1 MPHMGAC
8 VNGAIVQPISQVL
21 DSRSVLMQDQ
31 ENQEVGNQPEAEAA
45 ANAAQTAAPSEPSL
59 EEQLSA
65 TEAKLAEMHDAFM
78 RAKADAENIRRR
90 AQEDVSKAHKFAIE
104 SFAEAM
110 VPVRDSLEM
119 ALKVDSPTVESI
131 KEGVEMTL
139 KQLTA
144 AFEKNRLVEVMPQ
157 PGDKLDPMKHQAVA
171 VVPADQ
177 EANTVVAV
185 LQKGYMIADRLLRPA
200 IVTAAAPK

>member
-1 MPHMGAC
+1 
-8 VNGAIVQPISQVL
+8 
-21 DSRSVLMQDQ
+21 MQDQ
-31 ENQEVGNQPEAEAA
+31 DSQEVTNQPHGEAA
-45 ANAAQTAAPSEPSL
+45 AEAPQTAQAAPVSEPSL

-119 ALKVDSPTVESI
+119 ALKVEAPTVDSI

-157 PGDKLDPMKHQAVA
+157 PGDKLDPNKHQAVA
-171 VVPADQ
+171 VVPSDQ

>member
-1 MPHMGAC
+1 
-8 VNGAIVQPISQVL
+8 
-21 DSRSVLMQDQ
+21 MQDQ
-31 ENQEVGNQPEAEAA
+31 ENPEVSSTAEETIQVSPA
-45 ANAAQTAAPSEPSL
+45 ANAEPTL

-78 RAKADAENIRRR
+78 RAKAEGENIRRR

-119 ALKVDSPTVESI
+119 ALKVETPSVESL

-139 KQLTA
+139 KQLSS
-144 AFEKNRLVEVMPQ
+144 AFEKNRLLEILPVQ
-157 PGDKLDPMKHQAVA
+157 GDKLDPMKHQAVA

-177 EANTVVAV
+177 EANTVVNV

-200 IVTAAAPK
+200 IVTAAQAK

>member
-1 MPHMGAC
+1 
-8 VNGAIVQPISQVL
+8 
-21 DSRSVLMQDQ
+21 MQDQ
-31 ENQEVGNQPEAEAA
+31 ENPEVIPQPEGEAA
-45 ANAAQTAAPSEPSL
+45 AQATQASAEPSL

-119 ALKVDSPTVESI
+119 ALKVEAPTVESI

-139 KQLTA
+139 KQLTS

-157 PGDKLDPMKHQAVA
+157 PGDKLDPNKHQAVA
-171 VVPADQ
+171 VVPSEQ

-200 IVTAAAPK
+200 IVTAAQPK

>member
-1 MPHMGAC
+1 
-8 VNGAIVQPISQVL
+8 
-21 DSRSVLMQDQ
+21 MQDQ
-31 ENQEVGNQPEAEAA
+31 ENQEVSTPSEDTVA
-45 ANAAQTAAPSEPSL
+45 ANAPETGEPSL

-78 RAKADAENIRRR
+78 RAKAEGENIRRR

-119 ALKVDSPTVESI
+119 ALKVETPSIESL

-139 KQLTA
+139 KQLTS
-144 AFEKNRLVEVMPQ
+144 AFEKNRLVEIMPVQ
-157 PGDKLDPMKHQAVA
+157 GDKLDPNKHQAVA
-171 VVPADQ
+171 VVPAEQ
-177 EANTVVAV
+177 EANTVVNV

-200 IVTAAAPK
+200 IVTAAQAK

>member
-1 MPHMGAC
+1 
-8 VNGAIVQPISQVL
+8 
-21 DSRSVLMQDQ
+21 MQDQ
-31 ENQEVGNQPEAEAA
+31 ENPEVIKQPEGDAA
-45 ANAAQTAAPSEPSL
+45 AATAQATPDEAREPSL

-78 RAKADAENIRRR
+78 RAKAEGENIRRR

-119 ALKVDSPTVESI
+119 ALKVETQTVEAI
-131 KEGVEMTL
+131 REGVEMTL
-139 KQLTA
+139 KQLTT
-144 AFEKNRLVEVMPQ
+144 AFEKNRLLEVMPAQ
-157 PGDKLDPMKHQAVA
+157 GEKLDPMKHQAVSM
-171 VVPADQ
+171 VPADQ
-177 EANTVVAV
+177 EANTVVNV

-200 IVTAAAPK
+200 IVTVAQPK

>member
-1 MPHMGAC
+1 
-8 VNGAIVQPISQVL
+8 
-21 DSRSVLMQDQ
+21 MQDQ
-31 ENQEVGNQPEAEAA
+31 ENPEVSNTPEETIQLTPQA
-45 ANAAQTAAPSEPSL
+45 SDEPSL

-78 RAKADAENIRRR
+78 RAKAEGENIRRR

-119 ALKVDSPTVESI
+119 ALKVETPSIESL

-139 KQLTA
+139 KQLTS
-144 AFEKNRLVEVMPQ
+144 AFEKNRLVEIMPVQ
-157 PGDKLDPMKHQAVA
+157 GDKLDPMKHQAVA
-171 VVPADQ
+171 VVPAEQ
-177 EANTVVAV
+177 EANTVVNV

-200 IVTAAAPK
+200 IVTAAQAK

>member
-1 MPHMGAC
+1 
-8 VNGAIVQPISQVL
+8 
-21 DSRSVLMQDQ
+21 MQDQ
-31 ENQEVGNQPEAEAA
+31 ENQEVSNNPEETVQAA
-45 ANAAQTAAPSEPSL
+45 APESAEPSL

-78 RAKADAENIRRR
+78 RAKAEGENIRRR

-119 ALKVDSPTVESI
+119 ALKVETPSIESL

-139 KQLTA
+139 KQLTS
-144 AFEKNRLVEVMPQ
+144 AFEKNRLVEIMPVQ
-157 PGDKLDPMKHQAVA
+157 GDKLDPNKHQAVA
-171 VVPADQ
+171 VVPAEQ
-177 EANTVVAV
+177 EANTVVNV

-200 IVTAAAPK
+200 IVTAAQAK

>member
-1 MPHMGAC
+1 
-8 VNGAIVQPISQVL
+8 
-21 DSRSVLMQDQ
+21 MQDQ
-31 ENQEVGNQPEAEAA
+31 ENKEASSTPEDQDAA
-45 ANAAQTAAPSEPSL
+45 AAAASAAVPAPGEPSL
-59 EEQLSA
+59 EEQLIA

-78 RAKADAENIRRR
+78 RAKAEGENIRRR

-119 ALKVDSPTVESI
+119 ALKVETPSIESL

-139 KQLTA
+139 KQLSS
-144 AFEKNRLVEVMPQ
+144 AFEKNRLVEVMPVQ
-157 PGDKLDPMKHQAVA
+157 GDKLDPMKHQAVA
-171 VVPADQ
+171 VVPAEQ
-177 EANTVVAV
+177 EANTVVSV

-200 IVTAAAPK
+200 IVTAAQAK

>member
-1 MPHMGAC
+1 
-8 VNGAIVQPISQVL
+8 
-21 DSRSVLMQDQ
+21 MQDQ
-31 ENQEVGNQPEAEAA
+31 ENNEVTNQPEAEAPA
-45 ANAAQTAAPSEPSL
+45 AEAAAPQAAAAASAAGEPGL

-119 ALKVDSPTVESI
+119 ALKVETQTVEAI
-131 KEGVEMTL
+131 REGVEMTL

-144 AFEKNRLVEVMPQ
+144 AFEKNRLIEVMPQ
-157 PGDKLDPMKHQAVA
+157 PGEKLDPNKHQAVA
-171 VVPADQ
+171 VVPSEQ

>member
-1 MPHMGAC
+1 
-8 VNGAIVQPISQVL
+8 
-21 DSRSVLMQDQ
+21 MQDQ
-31 ENQEVGNQPEAEAA
+31 ENQEVSQPVPTPAEGESIPVSAA
-45 ANAAQTAAPSEPSL
+45 AAASSL

-65 TEAKLAEMHDAFM
+65 AEAKLAEMHDAFM
-78 RAKADAENIRRR
+78 RAKAEGENIRRR

-119 ALKVDSPTVESI
+119 ALKVETPSIESL

-139 KQLTA
+139 KQLTS
-144 AFEKNRLVEVMPQ
+144 AFEKNRLVEVLPA

-177 EANTVVAV
+177 EANTVVNV

-200 IVTAAAPK
+200 IVTAAQAK

>member
-1 MPHMGAC
+1 
-8 VNGAIVQPISQVL
+8 
-21 DSRSVLMQDQ
+21 MQDQ
-31 ENQEVGNQPEAEAA
+31 ESQEVSQQPEGEAA
-45 ANAAQTAAPSEPSL
+45 ATPAPATPAQGEPSL

-119 ALKVDSPTVESI
+119 ALKVESPTVESI

-139 KQLTA
+139 KQLTS
-144 AFEKNRLVEVMPQ
+144 AFEKNRLVEIMPQ

-171 VVPADQ
+171 VVPSDQ
-177 EANTVVAV
+177 EANTVVNV

-200 IVTAAAPK
+200 IVTAAQPK